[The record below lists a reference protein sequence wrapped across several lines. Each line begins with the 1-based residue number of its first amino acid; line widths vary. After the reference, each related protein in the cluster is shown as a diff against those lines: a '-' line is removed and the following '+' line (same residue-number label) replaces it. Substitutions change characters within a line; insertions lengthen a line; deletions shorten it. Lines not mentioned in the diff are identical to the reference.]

1 MTTSTEATASASDQI
16 TAAAAL
22 LAILAAHTDLPTP
35 TPALHRF
42 LQPGTDIPWGAWG
55 VKLSLHR
62 GLDTFEQ
69 WREALGLD
77 PATTDDGEYGTS
89 RWLTAYGIS
98 HGVPVEVTGYY
109 RSDADTER

>member
-1 MTTSTEATASASDQI
+1 MTTGIETTAVASNQI
-16 TAAAAL
+16 RAAAL
-22 LAILAAHTDLPTP
+22 LAILTAHTDLPTP

-77 PATTDDGEYGTS
+77 PATTDNGEYGTS
-89 RWLTAYGIS
+89 RWLTAYGFS
-98 HGVPVEVTGYY
+98 HGVPVEVTGFYPHDTD
-109 RSDADTER
+109 DAR